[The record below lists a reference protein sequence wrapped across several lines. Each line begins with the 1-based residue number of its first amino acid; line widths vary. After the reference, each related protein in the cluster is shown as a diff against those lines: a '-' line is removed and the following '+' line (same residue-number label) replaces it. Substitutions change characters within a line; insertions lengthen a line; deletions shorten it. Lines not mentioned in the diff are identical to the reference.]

1 MLVVKLFG
9 VLLVVFVSAVMG
21 FLKSR
26 SLTNR
31 STKLAMLFDGT
42 NMLFEYIEQEGC
54 ELDEAV
60 KKSFKNCDFLS
71 FKNGVE
77 ISCDA
82 DLNNEDKAETENFF
96 ALLGTGTKKTEC
108 DRIANFKLKIKS
120 LHTAAEKEASQKCRI
135 YQTFGICIGLSI
147 GILLI

>member
-26 SLTNR
+26 SLVKR
-31 STKLAMLFDGT
+31 STKLALLSDGV
-42 NMLFEYIEQEGC
+42 NLLFEYIEQEGC

-60 KKSFKNCDFLS
+60 QKSFNKCDFLN
-71 FKNGVE
+71 FKNGVK
-77 ISCDA
+77 INCDA
-82 DLNNEDKAETENFF
+82 DLSDEDKIETENFF
-96 ALLGTGTKKTEC
+96 AQLGTGTKKAEC
-108 DRIANFKLKIKS
+108 DRIVNFKLKINN
-120 LHTAAEKEASQKCRI
+120 LHNDAEKEASQKCRI